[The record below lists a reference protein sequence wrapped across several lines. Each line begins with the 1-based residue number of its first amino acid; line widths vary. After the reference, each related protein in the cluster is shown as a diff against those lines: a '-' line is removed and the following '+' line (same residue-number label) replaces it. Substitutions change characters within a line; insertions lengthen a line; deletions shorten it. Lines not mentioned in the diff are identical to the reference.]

1 MTQATGATGGPRY
14 SLAERLKQRWRWEKY
29 RFREYLGDRAL
40 AIETLWDRPKGALNP
55 LDRNQPYEAIS
66 YEGLKIVR
74 DHARPAASD
83 RFFDV
88 GCGAGRALCFFARQ
102 PLQACV
108 GIEYDEALSARALR
122 NAAAMKG
129 RKAPIDV
136 QTISA
141 ERADYSG
148 CTIAFMYNSFGADVM
163 NGFLQ
168 KLRAD
173 AENSLTMLIY
183 AHPVHASVVDDQSW
197 LTRRTSFQ
205 IPYLCG
211 PLDALIYDR
220 AA

>member
-1 MTQATGATGGPRY
+1 MTQATGETAAPRY

-74 DHARPAASD
+74 DHARPGAAD

-102 PLQACV
+102 PLQACI

-148 CTIAFMYNSFGADVM
+148 CTIAFLYNSFGADVM
-163 NGFLQ
+163 RGFLH

-173 AENSLTMLIY
+173 AGESLTMLIY
-183 AHPVHASVVDDQSW
+183 ANPVHARVIENHAW
-197 LTRRTSFQ
+197 LRRGAVFQ
-205 IPYLCG
+205 IPHLCG
-211 PLDALIYDR
+211 PVNALVYHG